1 MTTMTNIK
9 VLTDRCISSGNC
21 VDVAPEL
28 FDMDDAGIVVA
39 LADEVGEDGQA
50 NAEQAA
56 EVCPVQAILLG
67 S

>member
-1 MTTMTNIK
+1 MSGVK

-39 LADEVGEDGQA
+39 LADQVDEAGLS
-50 NAEQAA
+50 NAQQAA
-56 EVCPVQAILLG
+56 EMCPVQAILLG
-67 S
+67 G